1 MGHRPALCSIFYVLN
16 ETSFQGNAVTKKRIS
31 VIVICSPQYLLSCL
45 NLISIVPK
53 TLIPPSERIRKG
65 RLILIGILTASEKF
79 SYFTISRII
88 KSGILSAELS
98 LSSCSH
104 GRSEK
109 IPRMIIEQA
118 KSSIAL
124 SDGTSGD
131 LPTKFLPRSSYRIAC
146 SSLND

>member
-53 TLIPPSERIRKG
+53 TLIPHSERIRKG

-109 IPRMIIEQA
+109 IPRMNIEQA

-124 SDGTSGD
+124 SDGTSEN
-131 LPTKFLPRSSYRIAC
+131 LPTKFLPRFRTH
-146 SSLND
+146 